1 MEVRVRERLI
11 GALVLV
17 ALVVL
22 LVPAILKGRAPET
35 AAEPAAQTRRVE
47 VPLASTAQA
56 PDDEPALATVPELAD
71 AAPGMAPSLAEAR
84 AAAPDAAPVHA
95 ELPSEPAP
103 REVSAA
109 APAPK
114 AEKPKPKP
122 ESAPAPPPSPA
133 ATGWAVQVAAFSTR
147 SKADQV
153 VSELRKRRY
162 SAFVLEYRAS
172 GKVLYRV
179 RVGPEQDRARAEAIA
194 ARLSKDGYQPVVARH
209 P

>member
-17 ALVVL
+17 VLVVL
-22 LVPAILKGRAPET
+22 LVPAILKGRAPVP
-35 AAEPAAQTRRVE
+35 ASEPAAQTRRVE
-47 VPLASTAQA
+47 VPLASTALA
-56 PDDEPALATVPELAD
+56 PDDEPAPATVPELAD
-71 AAPGMAPSLAEAR
+71 TAPGMEPSLAEAR
-84 AAAPDAAPVHA
+84 ASAPDAAPVDA
-95 ELPSEPAP
+95 EPPSEPAP
-103 REVSAA
+103 KV
-109 APAPK
+109 
-114 AEKPKPKP
+114 EKPKPKS
-122 ESAPAPPPSPA
+122 ESAPPPPA
-133 ATGWAVQVAAFSTR
+133 AVTGWAVQVAAFSTR

-153 VSELRKRRY
+153 VADLRKRRY